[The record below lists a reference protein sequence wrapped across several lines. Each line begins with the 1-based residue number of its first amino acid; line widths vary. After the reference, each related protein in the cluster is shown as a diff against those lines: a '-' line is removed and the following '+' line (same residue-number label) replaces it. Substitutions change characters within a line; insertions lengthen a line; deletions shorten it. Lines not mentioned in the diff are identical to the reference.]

1 MLSNTVVR
9 LLTVFRP
16 THNYQHHLLRLLST
30 AESSST
36 QNMSNNRETG
46 VVKRFSK
53 EKGYGFISKNSD
65 GTDCFVQYVDFD
77 FVEFDLLFVF
87 ILKF

>member
-1 MLSNTVVR
+1 
-9 LLTVFRP
+9 
-16 THNYQHHLLRLLST
+16 
-30 AESSST
+30 
-36 QNMSNNRETG
+36 MSNNRETG

-65 GTDCFVQYVDFD
+65 GTDCFVQYVNFD